1 LSLLTVV
8 QKTCRL
14 LSLPVPTEV
23 VASTDVQVQ
32 QLYELA
38 NEEGNELAGSYD
50 WQVMRKQHTFVT
62 AATPA
67 QATAV
72 PADWDRFCAN
82 TFFNRSQ
89 QRSVIGPITPQQWQA
104 IQAQPQ
110 LNRVFLAFI
119 ERDGQF
125 LITPT
130 PAAGET
136 IAYEYVT
143 KDWVY
148 SDDTIPVARSD
159 YEADTDTSYLDE
171 KIIILGLRWRF
182 LKSKG
187 LEYSEDYRTYMS
199 ERQQRQ
205 ARDGGNGMI
214 TTTGD
219 GAYLLSPNMPVG
231 SFPGP

>member
-1 LSLLTVV
+1 MSLLTVI
-8 QKTCRL
+8 QRSCRL
-14 LSLPVPTEV
+14 LSIPVPTEV
-23 VASTDVQVQ
+23 VNSTDTQVQ
-32 QLYELA
+32 QLYEIA
-38 NEEGNELAGSYD
+38 NEEGNELAGSYN
-50 WQVMRKQHTFVT
+50 WQIMRKQHTFVT
-62 AATPA
+62 TATPA
-67 QATAV
+67 QTSAV
-72 PADWDRFCAN
+72 PVDWDRFVAN

-89 QRSVIGPITPQQWQA
+89 QRTVIGPITPQQWQA

-143 KDWVY
+143 KDWAY
-148 SDDTIPVARSD
+148 SDDVIPVPKAD
-159 YEADTDTSYLDE
+159 YTADTDTAYMDE
-171 KIIILGLRWRF
+171 KLIVLGVRWRF

-187 LEYSEDYRTYMS
+187 LDYAEDFRTYMS
-199 ERQQRQ
+199 ERQQKQ

-219 GAYLLSPNMPVG
+219 GQYLLSPNMPIG

>member
-1 LSLLTVV
+1 VSLLTVV
-8 QKTCRL
+8 QRACRL
-14 LSLPVPTEV
+14 LSIPVPTEV
-23 VASTDVQVQ
+23 VNSTDIQVQ
-32 QLYELA
+32 QLYALA

-50 WQVMRKQHTFVT
+50 WQVMRRQHTFVT
-62 AATPA
+62 TATA
-67 QATAV
+67 DQTTAV
-72 PADWDRFCAN
+72 PADWDRFVAN
-82 TFFNRSQ
+82 TFFNRST
-89 QRSVIGPITPQQWQA
+89 QRTVIGPITPQQWQA

-110 LNRVFLAFI
+110 LNRVYLAFI

-143 KDWVY
+143 TDWCY
-148 SDDTIPVARSD
+148 SSDEVPVPRSD
-159 YEADTDTSYLDE
+159 YEADSDTAYLDE
-171 KIIILGLRWRF
+171 KIIVLGLRWRF

-199 ERQQRQ
+199 ERTQRQ

-219 GAYLLSPNMPVG
+219 GQFLLSPNLPVG
-231 SFPGP
+231 GFPGP

>member
-1 LSLLTVV
+1 MSLLTVI
-8 QKTCRL
+8 QKSCRL
-14 LSLPVPTEV
+14 LSIPVPLEV
-23 VASTDVQVQ
+23 VNSTDTQVQ

-38 NEEGNELAGSYD
+38 NEEGNELAGAAD
-50 WQVMRKQHTFVT
+50 WQVMRKQHTFTTV
-62 AATPA
+62 ATPA
-67 QATAV
+67 QTSAIPT
-72 PADWDRFCAN
+72 DWDRFIAN
-82 TFFNRSQ
+82 SFFNRSQ
-89 QRSVIGPITPQQWQA
+89 MRSVIGPITPQQWQA

-119 ERDGQF
+119 ERDNQF
-125 LITPT
+125 LVTPT

-143 KDWVY
+143 KNWVY
-148 SDDTIPVARSD
+148 SDDVVPVARSD

-171 KIIILGLRWRF
+171 KLIVLGVRWRF

-187 LEYSEDYRTYMS
+187 LEFGEDFRTYQT
-199 ERQQRQ
+199 ERNQKM

-219 GAYLLSPNMPVG
+219 NQFLLSPNLPIG